1 MTTKRKHLS
10 PEEVGRKL
18 GFRSGLEK
26 VIAAQ
31 FRACGID
38 PKYESLKLKYRV
50 EKEHTYTPDFPITNK
65 IIIETK
71 GRFLT
76 SDRMKMLLV
85 KEQHPELDIR
95 FVFSNSNDRISKVSK
110 TTYAKWCENNG
121 FKYADKVVPQSWI
134 DEIKNLN
141 KECLGK

>member
-1 MTTKRKHLS
+1 MVKAKHLS

-31 FRACGID
+31 LRACGID

-50 EKEHTYTPDFPITNK
+50 EKDHTYTPDFPVSKT

-76 SDRMKMLLV
+76 SDRMKMLLI
-85 KEQHPELDIR
+85 KEQYPDIDFR
-95 FVFSNSNDRISKVSK
+95 FVFSNSKNHISKVSK
-110 TTYAKWCENNG
+110 TTYGEWCERNG
-121 FKYADKVVPQSWI
+121 FKYADKTVPLSWI
-134 DEIKNLN
+134 TEIKNIN
-141 KECLGK
+141 KEK